1 MMNTLI
7 SMVKGFIYR
16 YVYRRRYDKI
26 VDISINTAIDD
37 VLRYYDKKD
46 TYLFR
51 MLLVNVY
58 RYHGKKLLRISSP
71 KDQLKTIIN
80 YSKYLAECTCS
91 SFKDDH
97 MSKLYYQQM
106 NMFYRRFRRICYNQV
121 TEIHLSHI
129 KQMIHKK
136 LNSKIITKSDF
147 NGATIGCFNYL
158 HNSTNWMVKI
168 LGLMRYLNSRLEN
181 NIQTIIKEDNYH
193 YCNDIITAISVMV
206 SCMLTLISNTSAN
219 TRNLSNL
226 HDYIDFMMRGYF
238 RRFEMHLLTRDGR
251 IIFLNYKSI
260 IIRDQQSKDTIR
272 IISPTTISPGD
283 TLSLLDMILL
293 NRIVFKD
300 IFHNFTNE
308 TGFDIHVDVDSNE
321 TVNNYRSNITY
332 VNLYGWKRLENRL
345 SSCNRSIVYD
355 GDLKKLCALI
365 SYYYDY
371 NLQYIPIVKDV
382 TSLL

>member
-1 MMNTLI
+1 MNALI
-7 SMVKGFIYR
+7 TMFKAFLYR
-16 YVYRRRYDKI
+16 YVYHCRYDKI
-26 VDISINTAIDD
+26 VDVSINQAIDD
-37 VLRYYDKKD
+37 VLRHYDKKD

-58 RYHGKKLLRISSP
+58 RHPDKKLLRGSP
-71 KDQLKTIIN
+71 NDKLKAIMN
-80 YSKYLAECTCS
+80 YSRYLAECTCS
-91 SFKDDH
+91 SFKNDH

-129 KQMIHKK
+129 RQLIHKK
-136 LNSKIITKSDF
+136 LNSKIITVKDLD
-147 NGATIGCFNYL
+147 GASIGCFNYL
-158 HNSTNWMVKI
+158 YNSTNWMAKI
-168 LGLMRYLNSRLEN
+168 LGLMRNLTSRLEN

-193 YCNDIITAISVMV
+193 YCSNIITTISVMV
-206 SCMLTLISNTSAN
+206 SCILTLIKNTGTN
-219 TRNLSNL
+219 TTNLSNL
-226 HDYIDFMMRGYF
+226 HDYVDFMMRGYF

-300 IFHNFTNE
+300 IFRNFINE
-308 TGFDIHVDVDSNE
+308 TGFDIHVDTDSDE
-321 TVNNYRSNITY
+321 TVENYNSNVTY

-355 GDLKKLCALI
+355 GDLTKLCALI

>member
-91 SFKDDH
+91 SFKNDH

-129 KQMIHKK
+129 KQLIHKK
-136 LNSKIITKSDF
+136 LNSRIITMKDLD
-147 NGATIGCFNYL
+147 GASIGCFNYL
-158 HNSTNWMVKI
+158 HNNTNWMMKI
-168 LGLMRYLNSRLEN
+168 LDLMRSLTSRLEN
-181 NIQTIIKEDNYH
+181 NIQIIIKEDNYH
-193 YCNDIITAISVMV
+193 YCSNIITTISVMV
-206 SCMLTLISNTSAN
+206 SCMLTLIKNTSTN
-219 TRNLSNL
+219 TTNLSNL
-226 HDYIDFMMRGYF
+226 HDYVDFMMRGYF

-251 IIFLNYKSI
+251 IIFLNSKSI
-260 IIRDQQSKDTIR
+260 IICDQQTKDTLR
-272 IISPTTISPGD
+272 TISPTTISPGD
-283 TLSLLDMILL
+283 SLTLLDMILL

-300 IFHNFTNE
+300 IFRNFINE
-308 TGFDIHVDVDSNE
+308 TGFDIHVDTDSDE
-321 TVNNYRSNITY
+321 TVENYNSNVTY

-355 GDLKKLCALI
+355 GDLTKLCALI

-371 NLQYIPIVKDV
+371 KLQYIPIVKDV

>member
-1 MMNTLI
+1 MIINALI
-7 SMVKGFIYR
+7 SMFKAFMNR
-16 YVYRRRYDKI
+16 YVYHCRYDKI
-26 VDISINTAIDD
+26 VDISINEAIDD
-37 VLRYYDKKD
+37 VLRHYDKKD

-51 MLLVNVY
+51 MLLVDVY
-58 RYHGKKLLRISSP
+58 RHPDKKLLRGSP
-71 KDQLKTIIN
+71 NDKLKAIMN
-80 YSKYLAECTCS
+80 YSRYLAKYTCS

-136 LNSKIITKSDF
+136 LNSKIITKSDLD
-147 NGATIGCFNYL
+147 GATIGCFNYL
-158 HNSTNWMVKI
+158 HNSTNWMMKI
-168 LGLMRYLNSRLEN
+168 LGLMRDLNSRLEN
-181 NIQTIIKEDNYH
+181 NIQIIIKEDNYH
-193 YCNDIITAISVMV
+193 YCNNIITTISVMV
-206 SCMLTLISNTSAN
+206 SCILTLIKNTGTN
-219 TRNLSNL
+219 TTNLSNL
-226 HDYIDFMMRGYF
+226 HDYVDFMMRGYF

-260 IIRDQQSKDTIR
+260 IICDQQTKDTLR
-272 IISPTTISPGD
+272 TISPTTISPGD
-283 TLSLLDMILL
+283 SLTLLDMILL

-300 IFHNFTNE
+300 IFRNFINE
-308 TGFDIHVDVDSNE
+308 TGFDIHVDADSDE
-321 TVNNYRSNITY
+321 TVENYNSNVTY

-355 GDLKKLCALI
+355 GDLTKLCALI

-371 NLQYIPIVKDV
+371 KLQYIPIVKDV